1 MVTSEVYNF
10 LDGKNLCNI
19 FASIVVNKINETFP
33 NAKTEITVINVR
45 NFFTIKGRTNSDQV
59 LIISDLF
66 QEFMNKYD
74 EKLSNSIRV
83 IDTILYNFDFKSLPI
98 NISYNS
104 NKKISKE
111 KLLNQNFVNSH
122 IKDKLYFNL
131 KIEGLKNLLY
141 FDCSTENSNKIFSI
155 LKSEYPDYQ
164 LVKGDFSQEIYV
176 SDRYYGLS
184 NNGEKL
190 YHMLLRY
197 ISYHFLTLGIS
208 KELNIKLMSSVN
220 IEDMDNN
227 NTELIITNDNHIVKT
242 KWLESLI
249 LDIFP
254 FTQKE
259 LKGSFDLTS
268 YNSIDEIIL
277 SENSLP
283 WEKLDRVKDIVLI

>member
-33 NAKTEITVINVR
+33 NAKTEIAVINVR

-74 EKLSNSIRV
+74 EELSNSIRV
-83 IDTILYNFDFKSLPI
+83 IDTILYNFDFTSSPI
-98 NISYNS
+98 NISYDS

-131 KIEGLKNLLY
+131 KLEGLKNLLY

-155 LKSEYPDYQ
+155 LKSEYPDHQ

>member
-1 MVTSEVYNF
+1 
-10 LDGKNLCNI
+10 
-19 FASIVVNKINETFP
+19 
-33 NAKTEITVINVR
+33 
-45 NFFTIKGRTNSDQV
+45 
-59 LIISDLF
+59 
-66 QEFMNKYD
+66 MNKYD
-74 EKLSNSIRV
+74 EELSNSIRV
-83 IDTILYNFDFKSLPI
+83 IDTILYNFDFTSSPI
-98 NISYNS
+98 NISYDS

-131 KIEGLKNLLY
+131 KLEGLKNLLY

-155 LKSEYPDYQ
+155 LKSEYPDHQ

>member
-66 QEFMNKYD
+66 QDFMNKYD
-74 EKLSNSIRV
+74 EELSNSIRV
-83 IDTILYNFDFKSLPI
+83 IDTILYNFDFTSSPI
-98 NISYNS
+98 NISYDS

-155 LKSEYPDYQ
+155 LKSEYLDYQ

>member
-83 IDTILYNFDFKSLPI
+83 IDTILYNFDFTSLPI

-155 LKSEYPDYQ
+155 LKSEYPDHQ

>member
-33 NAKTEITVINVR
+33 NAKTEIAVINVR

-74 EKLSNSIRV
+74 EELSNSIRV
-83 IDTILYNFDFKSLPI
+83 IDTILYNFDFTSSPI
-98 NISYNS
+98 NISYDS

-131 KIEGLKNLLY
+131 KLEGLKNLLY
-141 FDCSTENSNKIFSI
+141 FDCSTENSNKVFSI
-155 LKSEYPDYQ
+155 LKSEYLDYQ

>member
-1 MVTSEVYNF
+1 M
-10 LDGKNLCNI
+10 
-19 FASIVVNKINETFP
+19 
-33 NAKTEITVINVR
+33 
-45 NFFTIKGRTNSDQV
+45 
-59 LIISDLF
+59 
-66 QEFMNKYD
+66 
-74 EKLSNSIRV
+74 
-83 IDTILYNFDFKSLPI
+83 
-98 NISYNS
+98 
-104 NKKISKE
+104 
-111 KLLNQNFVNSH
+111 LNRS
-122 IKDKLYFNL
+122 KDKLYFNL

-141 FDCSTENSNKIFSI
+141 FDCSTENSNKVFSI
-155 LKSEYPDYQ
+155 LKSEYLDYQ

-254 FTQKE
+254 FSQKE
-259 LKGSFDLTS
+259 LKGAFDLTS

>member
-66 QEFMNKYD
+66 QEFVNKYD
-74 EKLSNSIRV
+74 EELSNSIRV
-83 IDTILYNFDFKSLPI
+83 IDTILYNFDFTSSPI
-98 NISYNS
+98 NISYDS

-131 KIEGLKNLLY
+131 KIEVLKNLLY

-277 SENSLP
+277 SENHLP